1 MENINVTN
9 VTLPTARNAGYEH
22 AQTHTFTSD
31 MNQNFST
38 PSNTNESSCGFK
50 NEIIVNPCDE
60 IICHNLGDFYPDSQG
75 CILELSLTLK
85 NVCRGKRVAVGI
97 LLYEINCNNE
107 EYPRGFKTLEIP
119 DQEQNVT
126 DDIEVKNIRF
136 ILPNTQYTSGN
147 MNQRRFVVKVVSHY
161 IDFNTDNQCQCM

>member
-9 VTLPTARNAGYEH
+9 VTLPTARSTGYEH

-31 MNQNFST
+31 MNENFST
-38 PSNTNESSCGFK
+38 LSSSSEPSCGCQ

-60 IICHNLGDFYPDSQG
+60 IVCHNLGDFYPDSQG
-75 CILELSLTLK
+75 SILELSLTLK

-97 LLYEINCNNE
+97 LLYEINCNDE
-107 EYPRGFKTLEIP
+107 EYPRGFKTLEVP
-119 DQEQNVT
+119 AQEQCAR

-136 ILPNTQYTSGN
+136 ILPSTPYSSGN
-147 MNQRRFVVKVVSHY
+147 MEQRRFVVKAISHY
-161 IDFNTDNQCQCM
+161 IDFNTDNQCQCI